1 MGKKKHVKKKQ
12 KKKNPATV
20 NIPHVVELFNMFSNR
35 EYLNLSQII
44 TYLEIKSFLYSL
56 NSCGWCSYKSN
67 MDNVP
72 YHV

>member
-1 MGKKKHVKKKQ
+1 
-12 KKKNPATV
+12 
-20 NIPHVVELFNMFSNR
+20 MFSNR

-72 YHV
+72 CHV